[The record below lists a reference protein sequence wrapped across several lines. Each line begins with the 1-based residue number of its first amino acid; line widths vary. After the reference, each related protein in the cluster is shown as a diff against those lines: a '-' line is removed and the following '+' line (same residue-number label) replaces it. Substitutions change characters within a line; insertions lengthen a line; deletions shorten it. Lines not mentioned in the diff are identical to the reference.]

1 MKTVVIA
8 VIALDGCITRH
19 DAPGAQ
25 GWASPEDQAHFRAA
39 CAPCDVRI
47 FGSGTYIPD
56 RDSMRRAARPGV
68 RRIILTSDPGR
79 FHDDTV
85 PGQLEF
91 SAETPT
97 ALVTR
102 LASEGHVR
110 CAVLGGG
117 KVYGSF
123 LQSGVVDE
131 IELSVEPVL
140 FGSGTRFGGS
150 EPFEQRFRF
159 VSIDKLN
166 ESTLLLRY
174 SRPEA

>member
-8 VIALDGCITRH
+8 VISLDGCITRH
-19 DAPGAQ
+19 DVPGAQ
-25 GWASPEDQAHFRAA
+25 GWASPEDQAHFRSA

-56 RDSMRRAARPGV
+56 RESMRGSARPGV
-68 RRIILTSDPGR
+68 RRIILTSDPER
-79 FHDDTV
+79 FHDDAI

-91 SAETPT
+91 TAEAPH
-97 ALVTR
+97 ALVAR
-102 LASEGHVR
+102 LAGEGHLR

-123 LQSGVVDE
+123 LQSGLVDE
-131 IELSVEPVL
+131 IELSVEPVV
-140 FGSGTRFGGS
+140 FGSGTRFAGS
-150 EPFEQRFRF
+150 EPIEQNFRF

-174 SRPEA
+174 ARL